1 MLGGSNRSSDG
12 FRLPITYLMQHRAL
26 RGLALEA
33 SGDIGDACRTVAE
46 QLTHAGEM
54 GSPIPAVYLARGG
67 RLRCE
72 AQAGPWRARDGVP
85 PSVGAL
91 GRAYR
96 TGEEVLEI
104 DGELAEA
111 CIPMRCAGDLAGVL
125 QLTARRPITG
135 PELERAREAAE
146 ALGQRI
152 AELGGPP
159 AELPTRRLL
168 RHVARLSTLED
179 PAEIGRVVL
188 AAALDVA
195 QLDSAMLVRRDSL
208 GHLEATAAT
217 GPLAEQLGDAPAPT
231 LEAVSRWV
239 GAGTSCHASGPGGWP
254 TELLPLRASG
264 VASFA
269 AVGLFAQGTMH
280 GMLVL
285 AARRP
290 VQLPTADAEL
300 LEILAAQAAASL
312 RTAEDLRSLRL
323 RAATDP
329 LTGLGHHATFHE
341 ALAASHRRPNTAV
354 LLCDVDG
361 FKHLNDTYGHQH
373 GDHVLRS
380 VAAALTGALRRG
392 DSLFRVGGDE
402 FAALLVVSSEDEALE
417 AGVRLRAAV
426 LEAGTGV
433 TVSIG
438 VAVPRDAE
446 SDDSVLARADR
457 ALYRVKASG
466 RDGVALAGDEPTTA
480 QAPTADSPAA

>member
-1 MLGGSNRSSDG
+1 
-12 FRLPITYLMQHRAL
+12 MQDRAL
-26 RGLALEA
+26 RGLALGTP
-33 SGDIGDACRTVAE
+33 GDVGAACRAVVE
-46 QLTHAGEM
+46 QLTDASEE
-54 GSPIPAVYLARGG
+54 GSPIPAIYLARGG

-85 PSVGAL
+85 PSAGAL

-96 TGEEVLEI
+96 TGEEIVEI
-104 DGELAEA
+104 HGDVAEA
-111 CIPMRCAGDLAGVL
+111 CLPVRCAGDLAGVL
-125 QLTARRPITG
+125 HLTAPRPITD
-135 PELERAREAAE
+135 PELDRARAAADE
-146 ALGQRI
+146 LGECL

-159 AELPTRRLL
+159 AELPARRLL
-168 RHVARLSTLED
+168 RHAARLSTLED

-188 AAALDVA
+188 AAALDVTE
-195 QLDSAMLVRRDSL
+195 LDSAMLVRRDSL

-231 LEAVSRWV
+231 LEAVARWV
-239 GAGTSCHASGPGGWP
+239 AGGTSCHAAGSGSWP
-254 TELLPLRASG
+254 AELQPLRASG

-280 GMLVL
+280 GVLVL
-285 AARRP
+285 AARRAVP
-290 VQLPTADAEL
+290 LPTADAEL
-300 LEILAAQAAASL
+300 LELLAAQAAASL

-341 ALAASHRRPNTAV
+341 ALGSSHRRPNTAV

-402 FAALLVVSSEDEALE
+402 FAALLVVSGEDEALE
-417 AGVRLRAAV
+417 AGIRLRAAV

-438 VAVPRDAE
+438 VAVPREGE
-446 SDDSVLARADR
+446 SDASVLARADR

-466 RDGVALAGDEPTTA
+466 RDGVALAGDEPA
-480 QAPTADSPAA
+480 AAEAPTA